1 MKRVLLFI
9 LVGVLAA
16 LGIVMAISSSQKSS
30 ARKALLN
37 YKAKLKAQGEKLT
50 FAEWGYPRAAE
61 SNDCLPRL
69 VQAVKQM
76 GHRSFYPGLIRL
88 LDVSS
93 PTNVQPCWTKTELNL
108 TDGTSCSWELFVEEM
123 EAVAPYLAEIR
134 AALAHPPKF
143 ITTDYTNLIQGPAFH
158 FVEQRSAAQWLS
170 ADVVHALRQNDLA
183 RARDDL
189 RAMQQMVHLQEE
201 DVTLVA
207 QMIRVA
213 IASLALHG
221 NWEALQADGWAATD
235 LKATQEGWERINL
248 IPNLEWGILGER
260 LVADAVF
267 TQLDTLNSR
276 ALAQYMTTMFGGT
289 PRRGLRYDWKA
300 YVTTPIWRM
309 NREADELLTLRHHQ
323 KNLDA
328 IRSLNHGTNWTVV
341 RQKLET
347 NSTTLRNTFDSPL
360 ASVRYSM
367 SAALIPNLTRTT
379 LTTVRAETLR
389 RLTVTAIAQ
398 KRYELRH
405 GSAPA
410 TLEALVP
417 DFISAVPTDLMSG
430 EPLRYRVTE
439 SDWVLYSVG
448 EDGVD
453 NDGDSSL
460 ADSATPAKDRG
471 IWSGRDFVW
480 PTPSNF
486 RP

>member
-1 MKRVLLFI
+1 MKRALLFI
-9 LVGVLAA
+9 LIGVLAA
-16 LGIVMAISSSQKSS
+16 LGIVMTISSSKKSS

-50 FAEWGYPRAAE
+50 FAEWGYPRTAE

-69 VQAVKQM
+69 VQAVKKIEQ
-76 GHRSFYPGLIRL
+76 RSFYPGLIQL

-93 PTNVQPCWTKTELNL
+93 ATNVQPCWTKTELNL
-108 TDGTSCSWELFVEEM
+108 TDGTTWSWELLQDEI
-123 EAVAPYLAEIR
+123 EANAPYLAEIR
-134 AALAHPPKF
+134 DALAHPPKF
-143 ITTDYTNLIQGPAFH
+143 TTTDPTNFVQGPAFH

-170 ADVVHALRQNDLA
+170 ADLVHALRQNDLA

-189 RAMQQMVHLQEE
+189 GALQQMVHLQEE
-201 DVTLVA
+201 DVMLVA

-235 LKATQEGWERINL
+235 LKTMQEAWERINL

-267 TQLDTLNSR
+267 TQLDTMNSR
-276 ALAQYMTTMFGGT
+276 AVAQYMTTMFGGT
-289 PRRGLRYDWKA
+289 PRKDLRYYWES
-300 YVTTPIWRM
+300 YVTTPVWRM

-347 NSTTLRNTFDSPL
+347 NSATLRNTFDSPL
-360 ASVRYSM
+360 TSIRYSM

-379 LTTVRAETLR
+379 LTTVRAETMR
-389 RLTVTAIAQ
+389 RLTVTAIAL

-417 DFISAVPTDLMSG
+417 DFISAVPTDPMSG
-430 EPLRYRVTE
+430 GPMRYRVTE
-439 SDWVLYSVG
+439 SGWILYSVG

-453 NDGDSSL
+453 NNGDASL
-460 ADSATPAKDRG
+460 ADPVTPAKDRG

-480 PTPSNF
+480 PNPPKS